1 MLRTR
6 QTYTCAVLRAR
17 LQALV
22 TELREVEKLRSKLQ
36 HVEARAI
43 SRRRRIRADGKARAV
58 LGSRPAWSEA

>member
-6 QTYTCAVLRAR
+6 QTYTCAVLRER

-22 TELREVEKLRSKLQ
+22 TELREVEKLRSKLR

-43 SRRRRIRADGKARAV
+43 GRRRRIRADGKARAV
-58 LGSRPAWSEA
+58 

>member
-1 MLRTR
+1 MLRT

-22 TELREVEKLRSKLQ
+22 TELREVEKLRSKLC

-43 SRRRRIRADGKARAV
+43 SRRRRIRADGKARA
-58 LGSRPAWSEA
+58 L

>member
-1 MLRTR
+1 MLRT

-22 TELREVEKLRSKLQ
+22 TELREVEKLRSKLR

-58 LGSRPAWSEA
+58 